1 MQPGT
6 RCATCHHSLWNLFA
20 GDVECQITKETKP
33 ESVEGRGQH
42 IQHIPGSLQCG
53 DWKGLVGL
61 RDRQG

>member
-1 MQPGT
+1 MQLGT
-6 RCATCHHSLWNLFA
+6 RCATCHQSLWNLFA

-33 ESVEGRGQH
+33 ESV
-42 IQHIPGSLQCG
+42 HIPGSLQCG